1 MATEHPRPDELDPEL
16 IFEMGTAIGVNV
28 DRARGTELM
37 FRLAEHFAAAGD
49 LPSYKRLEAELKDI
63 RKFVADDAK
72 AQARFNELVEDLRAR
87 YAGRAAIREI
97 LERI

>member
-1 MATEHPRPDELDPEL
+1 
-16 IFEMGTAIGVNV
+16 MGTAIGVNV

-49 LPSYKRLEAELKDI
+49 LPSYKRLEAELRDI
-63 RKFVADDAK
+63 RKFVADDA
-72 AQARFNELVEDLRAR
+72 AATELFNERIDDLRDR
-87 YAGRAAIREI
+87 YACRAAVREI